1 MSRVED
7 PRAARLHARCDLCV
21 CLSTKLSA
29 CLSVCRPRGPGM
41 RMWPWRMR
49 HGPPRPRGPGV
60 SGVRVSTDYTARCA
74 SNLKPTSF
82 YITQEHPKVIVD
94 HPENTAL
101 AS

>member
-7 PRAARLHARCDLCV
+7 PRAAPARCDLCV

-60 SGVRVSTDYTARCA
+60 SRVCASLQTLHRERCA